1 MEKMNVFVTAKAYP
15 VESASYEE
23 VVCTAGITDKGN
35 LIRIYPV
42 PFRRL
47 RKDLRFE
54 KYQWITIEVEKREA
68 NKDCRKES
76 YRCNIDSIR
85 IGEKI
90 NSENCWEKR
99 KEIFIKQI
107 PIYYNYEELYSASD
121 KTKKDFISLAIFKP
135 SQVIGIEYEKK
146 PTSKDKPS
154 KFKQLEF
161 DLANEV
167 LPYNPKPAREMPY
180 YVRYKFIDSQ
190 GKAYKSL
197 IEDWE
202 AYSLFWRYKDKGKSA
217 EEAIQIVQDK
227 YESLI
232 EGNDIYFFMG
242 TRFRDH
248 IIYNNKN
255 YFSIISVFKHKK
267 QEQLYLF

>member
-42 PFRRL
+42 PFRKL
-47 RKDLRFE
+47 RKDLRFD

-76 YRCNIDSIR
+76 YRCNINSIEV
-85 IGEKI
+85 GEKV
-90 NSENCWEKR
+90 NSENHWEKR
-99 KEIFIKQI
+99 KELFIKQT
-107 PIYYNYEELYSASD
+107 PIYYNYEELYYASD

-146 PTSKDKPS
+146 PKLKTEKP
-154 KFKQLEF
+154 KQLEF
-161 DLANEV
+161 DLETEV
-167 LPYNPKPAREMPY
+167 LPYNPQPAREMPY
-180 YVRYKFIDSQ
+180 YVRYKFIDDQ
-190 GKAYKSL
+190 GNTYKSL

-202 AYSLFWRYKDKGKSA
+202 AYSLFWRYIDNKGYSQ
-217 EEAIQIVQDK
+217 EEAIKIVQEK
-227 YESLI
+227 YESFI
-232 EGNDIYFFMG
+232 KGNDIYFFMG

-255 YFSIISVFKHKK
+255 YFSIISVFYPKK